1 MSEKYARL
9 LRAVAHHESSVFPGA
24 WWLSNRFRVIDEEGR
39 DLIDPAEWPQFRK
52 LAEQQAAELG
62 YNLLEEDTGDRRRL
76 LIYRAAKDFDQA
88 LLIKRDAWRRGRDC
102 LTRKFEN
109 GSYGTWEVY
118 S

>member
-9 LRAVAHHESSVFPGA
+9 LREVAHHESSVFPGA

-39 DLIDPAEWPQFRK
+39 DLTDPAEWPQFRK

-62 YNLLEEDTGDRRRL
+62 YNLMGEDTDDRRRL
-76 LIYRAAKDFDQA
+76 LIYRPAKDFDQA